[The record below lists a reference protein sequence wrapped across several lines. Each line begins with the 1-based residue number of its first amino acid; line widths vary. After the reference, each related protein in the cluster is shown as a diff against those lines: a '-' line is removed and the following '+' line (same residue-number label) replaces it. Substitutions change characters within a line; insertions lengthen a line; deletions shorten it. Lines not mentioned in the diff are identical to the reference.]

1 MERSWQ
7 CHGLFRRFFHGFFH
21 RTGVVFT
28 ANSHPA
34 PNMDGTSL
42 KRVAEETIDPEL
54 SNIDHDQCPD
64 GWNCRYSDAAF
75 AELDSDKS
83 LDLAGVAKPKG
94 VVEPDVDP
102 AGR

>member
-7 CHGLFRRFFHGFFH
+7 CHGLFHRFFHGFFH

-42 KRVAEETIDPEL
+42 KRVAEETMIQSCQTSTTINARMGGIAGTQTQHSL
-54 SNIDHDQCPD
+54 NLAAIR
-64 GWNCRYSDAAF
+64 GWT
-75 AELDSDKS
+75 
-83 LDLAGVAKPKG
+83 
-94 VVEPDVDP
+94 
-102 AGR
+102 